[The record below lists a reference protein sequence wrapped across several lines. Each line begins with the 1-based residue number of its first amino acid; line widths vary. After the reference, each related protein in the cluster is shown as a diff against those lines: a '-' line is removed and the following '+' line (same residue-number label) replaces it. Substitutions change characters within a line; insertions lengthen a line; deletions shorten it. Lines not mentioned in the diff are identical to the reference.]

1 MRAVISL
8 YAVKAGVVLHHNNRV
23 QKSDP
28 NKNRKSKSKKIRI
41 QDPEERLNVSE
52 S

>member
-1 MRAVISL
+1 LQIRAVISL
-8 YAVKAGVVLHHNNRV
+8 HAAEAGVVLHHNNRE

-41 QDPEERLNVSE
+41 QDPLKNQ
-52 S
+52 